1 MSSYVSK
8 ERLEKELY
16 ESLEETYTT
25 TSPKAN
31 NSTTTSI
38 ASAVSDI
45 NVPLMIESS
54 DGANSLKLASHF
66 TNQNDDNNLNRSHN
80 EIIVNFDNLSKVREE
95 AVSSSSSLN
104 CSKNECFDSFD
115 ESASMAVSSVC
126 SFENHLSVSQ
136 SELHRNEDHTNPF
149 DYKYKCYLSTFSA
162 GKNEKLRKPLQS
174 SIDWINQF
182 CLPVANAD
190 ADDDMSCIS
199 SIIALGDNAVADK
212 NEILRKPLQSSFD
225 WINQFCS
232 PVANG
237 DADDNKS
244 SMSSIIALGD
254 CGSSSSS
261 TVSANGSN
269 KQ

>member
-31 NSTTTSI
+31 NSKTTSI
-38 ASAVSDI
+38 TSVVSDI
-45 NVPLMIESS
+45 NVPLMIENS
-54 DGANSLKLASHF
+54 DGANSLRLASHF
-66 TNQNDDNNLNRSHN
+66 TNQNDDNNLIRSHD
-80 EIIVNFDNLSKVREE
+80 EIIVNFDNFSIVPEE
-95 AVSSSSSLN
+95 AVSSSLLN

-115 ESASMAVSSVC
+115 ESASMAVSSVG
-126 SFENHLSVSQ
+126 SFENYLSVSQ
-136 SELHRNEDHTNPF
+136 SEVHRNGEYTNPF
-149 DYKYKCYLSTFSA
+149 DYKYKCYLSTFGA

-182 CLPVANAD
+182 CLPVENAD
-190 ADDDMSCIS
+190 ADDDMSCMS
-199 SIIALGDNAVADK
+199 SIIALGNNAVADK
-212 NEILRKPLQSSFD
+212 NEILRKPMQSSID

-237 DADDNKS
+237 DTDDNES

-261 TVSANGSN
+261 TVSANGSHE
-269 KQ
+269 Q